1 MNGISKKY
9 IRICGGQITALVYVN
24 IRDMSEG
31 RWPFLR
37 KYWLNPAMPAITSDN
52 ITAAMEWAL
61 YFIFIFHMRCYRGR
75 NTIE

>member
-31 RWPFLR
+31 R
-37 KYWLNPAMPAITSDN
+37 
-52 ITAAMEWAL
+52 
-61 YFIFIFHMRCYRGR
+61 
-75 NTIE
+75 